1 MSDKLDQMFE
11 LREGFMR
18 ALQEQIP
25 DVYPEMPVDLTNKKT
40 QQHLRDLAL
49 RGVEEVFEAVQELKN
64 AKSHRQT
71 EISEF
76 DRAAFKEEMVDSFN
90 YFLSLLIV
98 MGVTP
103 DELFE
108 AYVSKDRII
117 HDRIRSKY

>member
-1 MSDKLDQMFE
+1 LKDKLDQMFE
-11 LREGFMR
+11 LRQSFMR
-18 ALQEQIP
+18 ALQAHVP
-25 DVYPEMPVDLTNKKT
+25 DVYPEMPIDLTDKQT

-71 EISEF
+71 EIKEF
-76 DRAAFKEEMVDSFN
+76 DRSAFKEEMVDSFN
-90 YFLSLLIV
+90 YFISLLII

-103 DELFE
+103 DELFD

>member
-1 MSDKLDQMFE
+1 MDKLDQMFE
-11 LREGFMR
+11 LRKAFMA
-18 ALQEQIP
+18 ALQKQVP
-25 DVYPEMPVDLTNKKT
+25 DVYPEMPVDLTNKAT

-71 EISEF
+71 EIRDF
-76 DRAAFKEEMVDSFN
+76 DRASFKEEMVDSFN
-90 YFLSLLIV
+90 YFLSLLII

-108 AYVSKDRII
+108 AYTNKDRII
-117 HDRIRSKY
+117 HDRIKSKY

>member
-1 MSDKLDQMFE
+1 MDKLDHMFE
-11 LREGFMR
+11 LREAFMV
-18 ALQEQIP
+18 ALQRQVP
-25 DVYPEMPVDLTNKKT
+25 DVYPDMPVDLTNKAT

-71 EISEF
+71 EIRDF

-90 YFLSLLIV
+90 YFLSLLII

-108 AYVSKDRII
+108 AYVNKDRII
-117 HDRIRSKY
+117 HDRIKSKY

>member
-1 MSDKLDQMFE
+1 MDKLDQMFE
-11 LREGFMR
+11 LRKAFMA
-18 ALQEQIP
+18 ALQKQVP
-25 DVYPEMPVDLTNKKT
+25 DVYPEMPVDLTNKAT

-71 EISEF
+71 EIRDF

-90 YFLSLLIV
+90 YFLSLLII

-108 AYVSKDRII
+108 AYTNKDRII
-117 HDRIRSKY
+117 HDRIKSKY

>member
-1 MSDKLDQMFE
+1 MDKLDQMFE
-11 LREGFMR
+11 LRKDFMA
-18 ALQEQIP
+18 ALQKQVP
-25 DVYPEMPVDLTNKKT
+25 DVYPEMPVDLTNKAT

-71 EISEF
+71 EIRDF

-90 YFLSLLIV
+90 YFLSLLII

-108 AYVSKDRII
+108 AYVNKDRII
-117 HDRIRSKY
+117 HDRIKSKY

>member
-1 MSDKLDQMFE
+1 MDKLDQMFE
-11 LREGFMR
+11 LRKAFMT
-18 ALQEQIP
+18 ALQKQVP
-25 DVYPEMPVDLTNKKT
+25 DVYPEMPVDLTNKST

-71 EISEF
+71 EIRDF

-90 YFLSLLIV
+90 YFFSLLII

-108 AYVSKDRII
+108 AYVNKDGII
-117 HDRIRSKY
+117 HDRIKSKY

>member
-1 MSDKLDQMFE
+1 MDKLDQMFE
-11 LREGFMR
+11 LRKDFMT
-18 ALQEQIP
+18 ALQKQVP
-25 DVYPEMPVDLTNKKT
+25 DVYPEMPVDLTNKAT

-71 EISEF
+71 EIRDF

-90 YFLSLLIV
+90 YFLSLLII

-108 AYVSKDRII
+108 AYVNKDRII
-117 HDRIRSKY
+117 HDRIKSKY

>member
-1 MSDKLDQMFE
+1 MDKLDQMFD
-11 LREGFMR
+11 LRKAFME
-18 ALQEQIP
+18 ALQKQVP
-25 DVYPEMPVDLTNKKT
+25 DVYPEMPVDLTNKAT

-71 EISEF
+71 EIRDF

-90 YFLSLLIV
+90 YFLSLLII

-108 AYVSKDRII
+108 AYVNKDRII
-117 HDRIRSKY
+117 HDRIKSKY

>member
-1 MSDKLDQMFE
+1 MFE
-11 LREGFMR
+11 LRKAFMA
-18 ALQEQIP
+18 ALQKQVP
-25 DVYPEMPVDLTNKKT
+25 DVYPEMPVDLTNKST

-71 EISEF
+71 EIRDFNRS
-76 DRAAFKEEMVDSFN
+76 AFKEEMVDSFN
-90 YFLSLLIV
+90 YFLSLLII

-108 AYVSKDRII
+108 AYVNKDKII
-117 HDRIRSKY
+117 HDRIKSKY

>member
-1 MSDKLDQMFE
+1 LSDKLDLMFE
-11 LREGFMR
+11 LRKGFMD
-18 ALQEQIP
+18 ALQKQIP

-71 EISEF
+71 EISDF

-108 AYVSKDRII
+108 AYVSKDKII

>member
-1 MSDKLDQMFE
+1 MDKLDQMFE
-11 LREGFMR
+11 LRKAFMT
-18 ALQEQIP
+18 ALQRQVP
-25 DVYPEMPVDLTNKKT
+25 DVYPEMPVDLTNKST

-71 EISEF
+71 EIRDF

-90 YFLSLLIV
+90 YFFSLLII

-103 DELFE
+103 DELFD
-108 AYVSKDRII
+108 AYVNKDKII
-117 HDRIRSKY
+117 HDRIKSKY

>member
-1 MSDKLDQMFE
+1 MDKLDQMFE
-11 LREGFMR
+11 LRKAFMT
-18 ALQEQIP
+18 ALQKQVP
-25 DVYPEMPVDLTNKKT
+25 DVYPEMPVDLTNKAT

-71 EISEF
+71 EIRDF

-90 YFLSLLIV
+90 YFLSLLII
-98 MGVTP
+98 MDVTP

-108 AYVSKDRII
+108 AYVNKDKII
-117 HDRIRSKY
+117 HDRIKSKY

>member
-1 MSDKLDQMFE
+1 MDKLDQMFE
-11 LREGFMR
+11 LRKAFMV
-18 ALQEQIP
+18 ALQKQVP
-25 DVYPEMPVDLTNKKT
+25 DVYPDMPVDLTNKAT

-71 EISEF
+71 EIRDF

-90 YFLSLLIV
+90 YFLSLLII

-103 DELFE
+103 EELFE
-108 AYVSKDRII
+108 AYVNKDKII
-117 HDRIRSKY
+117 HDRIKSKY

>member
-1 MSDKLDQMFE
+1 MDKLDQMFE
-11 LREGFMR
+11 LRKAFMT
-18 ALQEQIP
+18 ALQKQVP
-25 DVYPEMPVDLTNKKT
+25 DVYPEMPVDLTNKST

-71 EISEF
+71 EIRDF

-90 YFLSLLIV
+90 YFLSLLII

-103 DELFE
+103 EELFE
-108 AYVSKDRII
+108 AYVNKDRII
-117 HDRIRSKY
+117 HDRIKSKY

>member
-1 MSDKLDQMFE
+1 LDKLDQMFE
-11 LREGFMR
+11 LRKAFMT
-18 ALQEQIP
+18 ALQKQVP
-25 DVYPEMPVDLTNKKT
+25 DVYPEMPVDLTNKST

-71 EISEF
+71 EIRDF

-90 YFLSLLIV
+90 YFLSLLII

-108 AYVSKDRII
+108 AYVNKDRII
-117 HDRIRSKY
+117 HDRIKSKY

>member
-1 MSDKLDQMFE
+1 MSDKLDLMFE
-11 LREGFMR
+11 LRKGFMD
-18 ALQEQIP
+18 ALQKQIP

-71 EISEF
+71 EISDF

-108 AYVSKDRII
+108 AYVSKDKII

>member
-1 MSDKLDQMFE
+1 LDKLDQMFD
-11 LREGFMR
+11 LRRAFMM
-18 ALQEQIP
+18 ALQKQVP
-25 DVYPEMPVDLTNKKT
+25 DVYPEMPVDLTNKAT

-71 EISEF
+71 EIRDF

-90 YFLSLLIV
+90 YFLSLLII
-98 MGVTP
+98 MGITP

-108 AYVSKDRII
+108 AYVNKDRII
-117 HDRIRSKY
+117 HDRIKSKY

>member
-1 MSDKLDQMFE
+1 MDKLDQMFE
-11 LREGFMR
+11 LRKAFMT
-18 ALQEQIP
+18 ALQKQVP
-25 DVYPEMPVDLTNKKT
+25 DVYPEMPVDLTNKST

-71 EISEF
+71 EIREF

-90 YFLSLLIV
+90 YFLSLLII

-103 DELFE
+103 EELFE

-117 HDRIRSKY
+117 HDRIMSKY

>member
-1 MSDKLDQMFE
+1 MQ
-11 LREGFMR
+11 
-18 ALQEQIP
+18 ALQAQVP
-25 DVYPEMPVDLTNKKT
+25 DVYPEMPIDLTNKET

-64 AKSHRQT
+64 AKAHRQT
-71 EISEF
+71 EIKEF
-76 DRAAFKEEMVDSFN
+76 DRAAFKEEMVDAFN

-108 AYVSKDRII
+108 AYVDKDRVI
-117 HDRIRSKY
+117 HDRIKSKY

>member
-1 MSDKLDQMFE
+1 MFE
-11 LREGFMR
+11 LRKDFMT
-18 ALQEQIP
+18 ALQKQVP
-25 DVYPEMPVDLTNKKT
+25 DVYPEMPVDLTNKAT

-64 AKSHRQT
+64 AKSHRQS
-71 EISEF
+71 EIRDF

-90 YFLSLLIV
+90 YFLSLLII

-108 AYVSKDRII
+108 AYVNKDRII
-117 HDRIRSKY
+117 HDRIKSKY

>member
-1 MSDKLDQMFE
+1 MFE
-11 LREGFMR
+11 LRKGFMD
-18 ALQEQIP
+18 ALQKQIP

-71 EISEF
+71 EISDF

-108 AYVSKDRII
+108 AYVSKDKII

>member
-1 MSDKLDQMFE
+1 LDKLDQMFE
-11 LREGFMR
+11 LRKAFMT
-18 ALQEQIP
+18 ALQKQVP
-25 DVYPEMPVDLTNKKT
+25 DVYPEMPVDLTNKAT

-71 EISEF
+71 EIRDF

-90 YFLSLLIV
+90 YFLSLLII

-108 AYVSKDRII
+108 AYVNKDRII
-117 HDRIRSKY
+117 HDRIKSKY

>member
-1 MSDKLDQMFE
+1 MDKLDQMFE
-11 LREGFMR
+11 LRKAFMV
-18 ALQEQIP
+18 ALQKQVP
-25 DVYPEMPVDLTNKKT
+25 DVYPEMPVDLTNKST

-71 EISEF
+71 EIREF

-90 YFLSLLIV
+90 YFLSLLII

-117 HDRIRSKY
+117 HDRIKSKY

>member
-1 MSDKLDQMFE
+1 MDKLDQMFD
-11 LREGFMR
+11 LRKAFMT
-18 ALQEQIP
+18 ALQKQVP
-25 DVYPEMPVDLTNKKT
+25 DVYPEMPVDLTNKST

-71 EISEF
+71 EIRDF

-90 YFLSLLIV
+90 YFFSLLII

-103 DELFE
+103 DELFD
-108 AYVSKDRII
+108 AYVNKDRII
-117 HDRIRSKY
+117 HDRIKSKY

>member
-1 MSDKLDQMFE
+1 MDKLDQMFE
-11 LREGFMR
+11 LRKAFMT
-18 ALQEQIP
+18 ALQKQVP
-25 DVYPEMPVDLTNKKT
+25 DVYPEMPVDLTNKAT

-71 EISEF
+71 EIRDF

-90 YFLSLLIV
+90 YFLSLLII

-108 AYVSKDRII
+108 AYVNKDKII
-117 HDRIRSKY
+117 HDRIKSKY

>member
-1 MSDKLDQMFE
+1 MDKLDKMFE
-11 LREGFMR
+11 LRKAFMA
-18 ALQEQIP
+18 ALQKQVP
-25 DVYPEMPVDLTNKKT
+25 DVYPEMPVDLTNKST

-71 EISEF
+71 EIRDF

-90 YFLSLLIV
+90 YFLSLLII

-103 DELFE
+103 EELFE
-108 AYVSKDRII
+108 AYVNKDRII
-117 HDRIRSKY
+117 HDRIKSKY